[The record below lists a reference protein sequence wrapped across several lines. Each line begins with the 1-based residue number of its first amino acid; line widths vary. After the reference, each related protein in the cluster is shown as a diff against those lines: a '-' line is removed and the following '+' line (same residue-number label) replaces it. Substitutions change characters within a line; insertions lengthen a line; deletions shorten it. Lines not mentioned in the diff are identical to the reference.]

1 MVFEKYRNT
10 LKTIALKIFMREQ
23 ILNIKSVMEH
33 LSNK

>member
-1 MVFEKYRNT
+1 MVFEKYWNT